1 MTEKRDDLIYMA
13 KVCEQTERYEEM
25 LQYMNKVLDFDQ
37 EISSEERNLLSVA
50 YKNSVSSKRTA
61 WRIIENLEK
70 KENQK
75 QQSQEQQMHLNLIKK
90 FKKQIE
96 TELDKSCNNIIA
108 QID

>member
-1 MTEKRDDLIYMA
+1 
-13 KVCEQTERYEEM
+13 
-25 LQYMNKVLDFDQ
+25 MNKVLGFDQ

-75 QQSQEQQMHLNLIKK
+75 QQSQDQQMHLNLIKK
-90 FKKQIE
+90 FK
-96 TELDKSCNNIIA
+96 
-108 QID
+108 

>member
-1 MTEKRDDLIYMA
+1 MSDSRADLIYMA

-25 LQYMNKVLDFDQ
+25 LDYMKKVLNFDE

-75 QQSQEQQMHLNLIKK
+75 QASPEQEMHLKLIKK
-90 FKKQIE
+90 FKSQIE
-96 TELDKSCNNIIA
+96 NELDVSCNEIIS
-108 QID
+108 